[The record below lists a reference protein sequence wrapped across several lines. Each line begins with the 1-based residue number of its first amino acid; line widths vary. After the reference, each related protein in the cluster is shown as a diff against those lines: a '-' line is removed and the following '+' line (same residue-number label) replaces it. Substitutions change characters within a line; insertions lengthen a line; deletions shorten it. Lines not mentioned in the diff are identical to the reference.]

1 MITLRFDNL
10 AEVDQLL
17 SSLPVELRR
26 SAYERGLRDAA
37 GLVVR
42 RARELCPPSG
52 YPGDKP
58 GLKALRETIGYV
70 LRAYGDIYVAVVGP
84 QRPAGAHGHLVEY
97 GTKPHDLIASA
108 YASRAPRAT
117 GVRRQQM
124 IDRYTSMTRKKAI
137 AANGVIYGQRARHP
151 GATPA
156 PFMGPAA
163 EDTRSAQERRIVE
176 AISRAIA
183 KLTGGAAR
191 LAA

>member
-1 MITLRFDNL
+1 VITLQFDNL

-17 SSLPVELRR
+17 GRLPVELRR

-42 RARELCPPSG
+42 RAKELCPPAG

-97 GTKPHDLIASA
+97 GTRQHEIVAGSSRKAATGKKALARADVNVIFGRRVSHPG
-108 YASRAPRAT
+108 SRA
-117 GVRRQQM
+117 
-124 IDRYTSMTRKKAI
+124 
-137 AANGVIYGQRARHP
+137 
-151 GATPA
+151 TP
-156 PFMGPAA
+156 FLRPAA
-163 EDTRSAQERRIVE
+163 EDTRSAQERRLVE

-183 KLTGGAAR
+183 KLTGGATR
-191 LAA
+191 RAA